1 MKSLHAVSRHTAL
14 AWLFLWPVAAF
25 ACNDLAAGHTFWIR
39 LSSPVSSYSSKPG
52 DSVTAILT
60 QAVECDNQVIFPIG
74 TQIDGVV
81 RSVRKVGY
89 GVVHETAALDI
100 QFDRATPAAGSP
112 VTISASVVE
121 IDNAREQVS
130 KGTIQGIRSS
140 DTPQGRINSRLRHLP
155 TWNPYSDAGLIVFKA
170 AFPIFPEPEIYYP
183 AGTDIRLKLTEAVYS
198 LTPVTQPAEVDP
210 PETRE
215 SMELESETR
224 SLPTRTTT
232 QALVEADVVN
242 LAFVGSR
249 EEIEAAFHEAGWVNS
264 DTFTR
269 HSFMLDFYAFL
280 NNSGYAQAP
289 MRPFLLDGK
298 PEDMNWQKSLNS
310 YARRDHLRMWQW
322 PDSSGS
328 HTVWLSASTHD
339 KGAALSLKHHE
350 FVHHIE
356 PDIDEERSKVIRDL
370 SAAGCVQSVHMVP
383 RPGVANLTQNA
394 TGDPV
399 RTDGELAIVELKPC
413 QPVVPELAEAPESAN
428 FKAGNHVF
436 RYLRRQVLTFRSDI
450 WRANIIYGV
459 YDLGRMSV
467 NAMRHHPPPA
477 PYPDVR
483 EVEQARSNAVAT
495 DSDSRRSPE
504 LPFTDS
510 DGFR

>member
-1 MKSLHAVSRHTAL
+1 MTR
-14 AWLFLWPVAAF
+14 
-25 ACNDLAAGHTFWIR
+25 
-39 LSSPVSSYSSKPG
+39 SS
-52 DSVTAILT
+52 
-60 QAVECDNQVIFPIG
+60 FPSG

-112 VTISASVVE
+112 VTISAAVVE

-155 TWNPYSDAGLIVFKA
+155 TWNPYSDAGLIVSKA
-170 AFPIFPEPEIYYP
+170 AFPYLPGAGDLLSRGHRPAPQADRGGLLAYP
-183 AGTDIRLKLTEAVYS
+183 GA
-198 LTPVTQPAEVDP
+198 QPAEVDP

-370 SAAGCVQSVHMVP
+370 SAAGCVRSVPHGAP
-383 RPGVANLTQNA
+383 AGRGEP
-394 TGDPV
+394 DP
-399 RTDGELAIVELKPC
+399 K
-413 QPVVPELAEAPESAN
+413 
-428 FKAGNHVF
+428 
-436 RYLRRQVLTFRSDI
+436 
-450 WRANIIYGV
+450 
-459 YDLGRMSV
+459 M
-467 NAMRHHPPPA
+467 PPA
-477 PYPDVR
+477 IQYGLTAKLGDCRTEGMP
-483 EVEQARSNAVAT
+483 AGCA
-495 DSDSRRSPE
+495 
-504 LPFTDS
+504 
-510 DGFR
+510 